1 MAGRITISEE
11 SVPRLPPGVK
21 LRFDRPRDQWMVQA
35 PERIFV
41 PDPIA
46 LEVIKR
52 CDGKARVAEIVEDLA
67 KTFDAPRDVVLR
79 DVTEMLQDL
88 ADKAV
93 MTV

>member
-21 LRFDRPRDQWMVQA
+21 LRFDRPREQWMVQA
-35 PERIFV
+35 PERVFV
-41 PDPIA
+41 PDPVA

-52 CDGKARVAEIVEDLA
+52 CDGKASLAEIVEDLA
-67 KTFDAPRDVVLR
+67 KTFAAPREEILR
-79 DVTEMLQDL
+79 DVTEMLQEL

-93 MTV
+93 ITT